1 MVEGSWNAKIRHI
14 ATAGTHT
21 AAITESGLMNS
32 MNLKYF
38 ECFSDTYDLIL
49 SKVPCILFCTFSFF
63 FLFFSF
69 SVFVIQLV
77 PRAATIIF

>member
-49 SKVPCILFCTFSFF
+49 SNASMHSVLYF
-63 FLFFSF
+63 FLFFFCSF
-69 SVFVIQLV
+69 LFPFL
-77 PRAATIIF
+77 